1 MTAPAQVRQLTP
13 RELQGR
19 LQGGEQ
25 LELFD
30 VRTPEE
36 HAIAR
41 IEGARLLDAEVA
53 AYIGTLPRDTL
64 LVFHCHHGI
73 RSQAAAEYFAARG
86 FTNVWNLA
94 GGIDAWSVEVDS
106 RVRRYQ

>member
-1 MTAPAQVRQLTP
+1 MKQTRPTGINTAVLIGIRSKEAPMEGGPAQVRQVTP
-13 RELQGR
+13 RELQEK
-19 LQGGEQ
+19 LQSDVK

-36 HAIAR
+36 RDIAR

-73 RSQAAAEYFAARG
+73 RSQ
-86 FTNVWNLA
+86 
-94 GGIDAWSVEVDS
+94 
-106 RVRRYQ
+106 